1 MQLKSKIDGSVGLM
15 YSITTNSFTND
26 IYKVDRFSPS
36 ILREAKLL
44 EVDMYQ
50 SGISLGF
57 PIHSLKVFECN
68 ALVRW

>member
-1 MQLKSKIDGSVGLM
+1 MQLKSYTKGSVRLV
-15 YSITTNSFTND
+15 YSITTTQFTDD
-26 IYKVDRFSPS
+26 IDKVDRLCPS
-36 ILREAKLL
+36 ILSKAKLL

-57 PIHSLKVFECN
+57 PIHSLEVFECN